1 MERITGVEP
10 VNLAWKA
17 RVLPLNYIRI
27 MVRVDGIEP
36 SRCYHRGILS
46 PLHLPILL
54 HPHGGQGGI
63 RTHGRFHADSFQDCC
78 HRPLDH
84 LSVMAVL
91 AGFEPADAYSRIGNL
106 AGYCLKPLDHNTMI
120 RL

>member
-1 MERITGVEP
+1 MERITGIEP

-36 SRCYHRGILS
+36 SRCFHRGILS

-78 HRPLDH
+78 LKPLDH
-84 LSVMAVL
+84 LSVMAVRIR
-91 AGFEPADAYSRIGNL
+91 FELMGVLTR
-106 AGYCLKPLDHNTMI
+106 
-120 RL
+120 R